1 MTSSVSLSASCDQP
15 ILLISD
21 LHLNAQQPQTLKLAE
36 RYLHHA
42 IGARALFILGD
53 LFEYWLGDDAIDP
66 AMQPIIDALHALSH
80 AGTQLYLMHGN
91 RDFLLGQQFAEQI
104 GATLLDSDEVLCSMN
119 NQTVLLLHGDTLC
132 TDDEGYQQLRTL
144 LRSKPWQ
151 QAFLSKTIEQRI
163 EMASQLREKSR
174 EAVADK
180 DHDIMDVNAAAVSEA
195 FARYNSPLLIHGH
208 THRPCDHTGKLRRM
222 VLGDWHSD
230 HAMVGVF
237 DGEAFSLQR
246 FDLPN

>member
-1 MTSSVSLSASCDQP
+1 MTHSVSLSASRDQP

-21 LHLNAQQPQTLKLAE
+21 LHLNAQQPKTQKLAE
-36 RYLHHA
+36 RYLQHA
-42 IGARALFILGD
+42 KGARALFILGD

-66 AMQPIIDALHALSH
+66 ALQPIIDALLALGQS
-80 AGTQLYLMHGN
+80 GTQLYLMHGN
-91 RDFLLGQQFAEQI
+91 RDFLIGQAFAKQI
-104 GATLLDSDEVLCSMN
+104 GATLFDSDEVLCSMN
-119 NQTVLLLHGDTLC
+119 NQDVLLMHGDTLC
-132 TDDEGYQQLRTL
+132 TDDEGYQQLRSL

-151 QAFLSKTIEQRI
+151 QDFLSKTIEQRI

-180 DHDIMDVNAAAVSEA
+180 SHDIMDVNTDAVNDA

-208 THRPCDHTGKLRRM
+208 THRPCDHTGAQRRM
-222 VLGDWHSD
+222 VLGDWHND

-237 DGEAFSLQR
+237 DGESFNLQR
-246 FDLPN
+246 FD

>member
-1 MTSSVSLSASCDQP
+1 MTNSVSLSASREQP

-36 RYLHHA
+36 RYLQHA
-42 IGARALFILGD
+42 TGACALFVLGD

-66 AMQPIIDALHALSH
+66 AMQPIIDALRTLSQS
-80 AGTQLYLMHGN
+80 GTQLYLMHGN
-91 RDFLLGQQFAEQI
+91 RDFLVGEEFAEQI

-119 NQTVLLLHGDTLC
+119 TQAVLLLHGDTLC
-132 TDDEGYQQLRTL
+132 TDDEGYQQLRSL

-151 QAFLSKTIEQRI
+151 QEFLSKTIKQRI

-180 DHDIMDVNAAAVSEA
+180 NQEIMDVNADAVSDA

-208 THRPCDHTGKLRRM
+208 THRPCDHVGEQRRM

-237 DGEAFSLQR
+237 DGESFSLQR
-246 FDLPN
+246 FD